1 MGRPGKFTTDIVLDA
16 ALDVLERDGM
26 RALTMTRVCEQ
37 LNAPSGSLY
46 HRFPSRD
53 ALLVA
58 LWLRCAERF
67 QSGME
72 AVLLEHDDTRA
83 AAHAAVR
90 YFIARTRQHRAEA
103 LVLMAWRREDLL
115 GSHWPPK
122 VRKRAEA
129 LAADHHRVAKDFAR
143 RLWPH
148 GQGDLARLNY
158 ALSGLPMAAVLDEL
172 RGSRPMHNAED
183 WVITALDAVLQDCW

>member
-1 MGRPGKFTTDIVLDA
+1 MDAVLDA
-16 ALDVLERDGM
+16 ALEVLERDGM

-67 QSGME
+67 QGGLE
-72 AVLLEHDDTRA
+72 AVLLEHEDPRA

-90 YFIARTRQHRAEA
+90 HFIDRTRTHRAEA

-115 GSHWPPK
+115 GDTWPAA

-129 LAADHHRVAKDFAR
+129 LAADHHRVAKDFAK
-143 RLWPH
+143 RLWPNSK
-148 GQGDLARLNY
+148 GDLARLNY
-158 ALSGLPMAAVLDEL
+158 ALAGLPLAAVLDEL
-172 RGSRPMHNAED
+172 RGGRPMHDAAD
-183 WVITALDAVLQDCW
+183 WVITAMDAVLQDCWE